1 VNPPVHAWSC
11 MQVYKIDKEKTGKG
25 DIRFLKRVFQK
36 LLLNFTWWVNRK
48 DHKGNN
54 VFEGGFLGLDNI
66 GVFDRSNTIPGG
78 GILEQADGTSW
89 MAMYSLN
96 MLEMALEIAQVDD
109 SYEDVTTKFFEH
121 FVYIA
126 ESLNRMGEDWTGS
139 WDDEEGFFYD
149 VLSLPDGRY
158 IPLKVRSLVGLS
170 TLFAVLVL
178 KRDLLEKVP
187 DFHSRLKWFQ
197 QYREKNNQ
205 YSVIEELS
213 DTDDILLSLVPKHK
227 MKKLLNALLNE
238 NEFLSRGGIRSISK
252 IHETAYSVNI
262 NGEEFGLNYQPGEG
276 NSPLFGGNSNWRG
289 PVWMPMNYLLV
300 LALQQYGDY
309 YKDECKV
316 EYPTGSGREIEL
328 DEVSVELSKKLVS
341 IFLKDEN
348 GHRPVNDKV
357 TIYQTDPHFKDLV
370 LFYEYFH
377 GDTARG
383 VGASHQTGWTGVI
396 AELINR
402 VALFENSSKN
412 LKTQEI
418 AQ

>member
-1 VNPPVHAWSC
+1 
-11 MQVYKIDKEKTGKG
+11 
-25 DIRFLKRVFQK
+25 VFQK
-36 LLLNFTWWVNRK
+36 LLINFTWWVNRK

-96 MLEMALEIAQVDD
+96 MLEMALEISQYNPA
-109 SYEDVTTKFFEH
+109 YEDVTTKFFEH

-126 ESLNRMGEDWTGS
+126 ESLNRIGENWTGS
-139 WDDEEGFFYD
+139 WDDQEGFFYD

-170 TLFAVLVL
+170 TLFGVLVL
-178 KRDLLEKVP
+178 KKELLEKVP

-197 QYREKNNQ
+197 QYREKNMQ
-205 YSVIEELS
+205 YAVIEELNDHS
-213 DTDDILLSLVPKHK
+213 DILLSLVPKERLHK
-227 MKKLLNALLNE
+227 LVRALVDE
-238 NEFLSRGGIRSISK
+238 KEFLSPGGIRSISR
-252 IHETAYSVNI
+252 IHEQGYCVTI
-262 NGEEFGLNYQPGEG
+262 DGQDFGLDYQPAEG
-276 NSPLFGGNSNWRG
+276 NTSLFGGNSNWRG

-300 LALQQYGDY
+300 LALKQFSDY
-309 YKDECKV
+309 YQDDLKV
-316 EYPTGSGREIEL
+316 EYPTGSGNEITL
-328 DEVSVELSKKLVS
+328 SEVSNELSKRLVS
-341 IFLKDEN
+341 TFRKNEN
-348 GHRPVNDKV
+348 GDRPVNDNLSL
-357 TIYQTDPHFKDLV
+357 YRDDPNFKDLV

-383 VGASHQTGWTGVI
+383 VGASHQTGWTGVV

-402 VALFENSSKN
+402 ISLFDKAKK
-412 LKTQEI
+412 KTIKEEEVT
-418 AQ
+418 A